1 MTSPATPTSPTPQ
14 GSRGSQDSSH
24 LGRWE
29 EVRLVAARELRTQA
43 VNRPTIISTLVM
55 LVLVVGGILA
65 YAHLSGGET
74 QPYRVAVTGS
84 QELTGLDQVVDSAGQ
99 PVSVVDLQGT
109 EPTAALNSDAP
120 QDVRVDMVVDTSG
133 TSPRLLVAEEA
144 DEAVSA
150 ALTSLLQQQA
160 LASHVTALGG
170 DPASLGQ
177 ALEQASPEVVA
188 LDPPQ
193 SDAEDFF
200 TRYAVLLAMDLL
212 LFLVIMGGGQ
222 VIAMSVVEEKSS
234 RIVEILLA
242 CVRPSSLLAGKVL
255 GTGTWL
261 LVSSALLGGAA
272 VLTANATGIMP
283 EASLDLDTTFLAML
297 GWLLVGYATVSVL
310 FGAAASLVSRQEDV
324 GTVTAPLAMLLAV
337 PYGVSILMAIGD
349 PQMVVYRVLSYLPV
363 LSPFLMPAR
372 LVLGVSSTAEQGV
385 ALALSLVALPLLV
398 ALSGR
403 VYTRAVTRTG
413 ARVSLREVLRPAR
426 G

>member
-1 MTSPATPTSPTPQ
+1 MSSPAGPTRPTP
-14 GSRGSQDSSH
+14 RGSQGSQESPH
-24 LGRWE
+24 LSRWE
-29 EVRLVAARELRTQA
+29 EIRLVAARELRTQA
-43 VNRPTIISTLVM
+43 VNRATIISTLVM

-74 QPYRVAVTGS
+74 QPYRVAVAGP

-99 PVSVVDLQGT
+99 PVSIVNLQGA
-109 EPTAALNSDAP
+109 EPTTALDSDAP
-120 QDVRVDMVVDTSG
+120 QDVRVDMVVDTTG

-160 LASHVTALGG
+160 LASQVTSLGG
-170 DPASLGQ
+170 DPSSLGQ
-177 ALEQASPEVVA
+177 VLEQASPEVVA

-200 TRYAVLLAMDLL
+200 TRYTVLLAMDVL

-261 LVSSALLGGAA
+261 LLSSALLGGAA

-283 EASLDLDTTFLAML
+283 EADLDLDTTFLAML
-297 GWLLVGYATVSVL
+297 GWMLVGYATVSVL
-310 FGAAASLVSRQEDV
+310 FGAAASLVSRQEDA

-372 LVLGVSSTAEQGV
+372 LVLGVSSTVEQSV

-413 ARVSLREVLRPAR
+413 ARVPLREVLSRR
-426 G
+426 S